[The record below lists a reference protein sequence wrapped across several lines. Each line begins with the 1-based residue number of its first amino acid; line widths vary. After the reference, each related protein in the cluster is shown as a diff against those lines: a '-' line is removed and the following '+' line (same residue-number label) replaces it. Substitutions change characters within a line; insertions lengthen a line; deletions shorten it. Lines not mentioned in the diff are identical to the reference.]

1 MLSES
6 EAARIVEEGLRF
18 PPFTITIRRDMVL
31 ESSASSRRP
40 DWIFSIAWEGASR
53 DFAVEYKNSGS
64 MSTLRAAIV
73 QAGSIAYANKS
84 RDLLPLVLVPFLRPQ
99 ALDELVREKMSGL
112 DLCGNGV
119 LFAPRAW
126 CAYRSG
132 EKNLYP
138 ETVPVRSPYRGDQ
151 SLVARALLT
160 REEFRTQTEIV
171 EYLGEYGI
179 VASTVSKVLRALEE
193 DLIVSRKPIIRLER
207 RDELIDRLRENFT
220 PLKARSAKRL
230 RVELTNPTKERLA
243 DNASRAKIWYAVSA
257 PERYTMLPS
266 SSGTQRVLTS
276 DATRLIEG
284 VSYQEDER
292 FPTIEL
298 VETDSK
304 LPFFD
309 RRFEE
314 GTWWTSPLQEYLQLA
329 NGGKREEQAAA
340 AIRASFLAKK
350 AG

>member
-1 MLSES
+1 
-6 EAARIVEEGLRF
+6 
-18 PPFTITIRRDMVL
+18 
-31 ESSASSRRP
+31 
-40 DWIFSIAWEGASR
+40 
-53 DFAVEYKNSGS
+53 
-64 MSTLRAAIV
+64 
-73 QAGSIAYANKS
+73 
-84 RDLLPLVLVPFLRPQ
+84 
-99 ALDELVREKMSGL
+99 
-112 DLCGNGV
+112 
-119 LFAPRAW
+119 
-126 CAYRSG
+126 
-132 EKNLYP
+132 
-138 ETVPVRSPYRGDQ
+138 
-151 SLVARALLT
+151 
-160 REEFRTQTEIV
+160 
-171 EYLGEYGI
+171 
-179 VASTVSKVLRALEE
+179 
-193 DLIVSRKPIIRLER
+193 
-207 RDELIDRLRENFT
+207 
-220 PLKARSAKRL
+220 
-230 RVELTNPTKERLA
+230 
-243 DNASRAKIWYAVSA
+243 
-257 PERYTMLPS
+257 MLPS